1 MMYLFR
7 DYTETFAENAVMLKP
22 TVFVTGQKAWP
33 SSDAKIE
40 RQNMYKKD
48 LQ

>member
-22 TVFVTGQKAWP
+22 TENSGLTVFFAFYNSHTPFVLREQ
-33 SSDAKIE
+33 
-40 RQNMYKKD
+40 
-48 LQ
+48 